1 MNAARKAG
9 RWLAGPIPV
18 SVVLALLIGACFML
32 IAGVDPLSGYAAML
46 DGSFGTGVGLANT
59 LARAVPIIGIGIAI
73 AIAFRAGVLNL
84 GTEGQAGLGA
94 LAGGI
99 VAIYVPGPA
108 ILILPL
114 AFVVAIAVGALW
126 GLITALLQNLLGV
139 PILLSTLLL
148 NYPARYFS
156 SWLIRFEL
164 KDPSTDQVASQQLR
178 PEMQLD
184 MIVPRDSGLADT
196 LRNSLGATNPVTAV
210 LTGVNWSLIVLIVV
224 VIAAI
229 FVNRRTRYGFEAG
242 LSGQNAEFVRYGGV
256 KPGPLVTRTM
266 ALSGGLAGLFG
277 LMLII
282 GAPSTRLIE
291 GYFVQTNFAWTAL
304 LVTLLAL
311 YRPVGIVIAGLFFAA
326 IMVGSD
332 AMGRELGLSPQ
343 IAAVIQA
350 LVIILLA
357 FRVALPRFRKR
368 GGGGSGDAG
377 PPLGG
382 PPLSEAELATPG
394 APVPAAA
401 PTAVQTPADP
411 AAAPGATLA
420 REAAT
425 QETER

>member
-1 MNAARKAG
+1 MSALQRFG

-46 DGSFGTGVGLANT
+46 NGSFGSGPGLANT
-59 LARAVPIIGIGIAI
+59 LQRAIPIIGIGIAI

-108 ILILPL
+108 ALILLL
-114 AFVVAIAVGALW
+114 AIVTAIAVGAAW
-126 GLITALLQNLLGV
+126 GLIAAVLQNLLGV

-156 SWLIRFEL
+156 SWLIRFRLDEPTSDL
-164 KDPSTDQVASQQLR
+164 VASAQIR
-178 PEMQLD
+178 PEVQLS
-184 MIVPRDSGLADT
+184 MLVGRDSTLADT
-196 LRNSLGATNPVTAV
+196 LRGTLGPTHPLTAV
-210 LTGVNWSLIVLIVV
+210 LTSVNWSLVVLV
-224 VIAAI
+224 VILVAVV
-229 FVNRRTRYGFEAG
+229 FMNRRTRYGFESG

-256 KPGPLVTRTM
+256 KPGPLVLRTM
-266 ALSGGLAGLFG
+266 TLSGGIAGLFG
-277 LMLII
+277 LLLTV
-282 GAPSTRLIE
+282 GAPNTRLIE
-291 GYFVQTNFAWTAL
+291 GYFVQTNYAWTAL

-332 AMGRELGLSPQ
+332 ALGRELGLSPQ

-357 FRVALPRFRKR
+357 FRVAWPRFRRR
-368 GGGGSGDAG
+368 GRGAAG
-377 PPLGG
+377 VAEAEPPLDE
-382 PPLSEAELATPG
+382 PPVEHSPLTAAHAPEPLG
-394 APVPAAA
+394 AGV
-401 PTAVQTPADP
+401 TDP
-411 AAAPGATLA
+411 ASATAAEPKESG
-420 REAAT
+420 R
-425 QETER
+425 

>member
-1 MNAARKAG
+1 VSTLQKFG

-32 IAGVDPLSGYAAML
+32 IAGVDPLSGYIAMVN
-46 DGSFGTGVGLANT
+46 GSFGSGPGLANT
-59 LARAVPIIGIGIAI
+59 LQRAIPIIGIGIAI

-108 ILILPL
+108 ALIVPL
-114 AFVVAIAVGALW
+114 AFVTAVAVGAAW
-126 GLITALLQNLLGV
+126 GLIAAVLQNLLGV

-156 SWLIRFEL
+156 SWVIRFRLDEPTSDL
-164 KDPSTDQVASQQLR
+164 VASEQLR
-178 PEMQLD
+178 PEVQLS
-184 MIVPRDSGLADT
+184 MLVPRDSAFADT
-196 LRNSLGATNPVTAV
+196 LRNAFGPTSPVTAV
-210 LTGVNWSLIVLIVV
+210 LTGVNWSLVVLILV
-224 VIAAI
+224 VIGVI
-229 FVNRRTRYGFEAG
+229 FMNRRTRYGFESG
-242 LSGQNAEFVRYGGV
+242 LSGQNSEFVRYGGV
-256 KPGPLVTRTM
+256 KPGPLVLRTM
-266 ALSGGLAGLFG
+266 ALSGGIAGLFG
-277 LMLII
+277 LMLTI

-291 GYFVQTNFAWTAL
+291 GFFVQTNYAWTAL

-357 FRVALPRFRKR
+357 FRVALPRFRRRR
-368 GGGGSGDAG
+368 GGQASDE
-377 PPLGG
+377 PPLDE
-382 PPLSEAELATPG
+382 PPVDQSPLTAAHAPAPAAV
-394 APVPAAA
+394 APVAEPK
-401 PTAVQTPADP
+401 
-411 AAAPGATLA
+411 
-420 REAAT
+420 ES
-425 QETER
+425 ER

>member
-1 MNAARKAG
+1 MSTLQRFG

-18 SVVLALLIGACFML
+18 SIVLALLIGACFML
-32 IAGVDPLSGYAAML
+32 IAGVDPLSGYAAMVN
-46 DGSFGTGVGLANT
+46 GSFGSGPGLANT
-59 LARAVPIIGIGIAI
+59 LQRAIPIIGIGVAI

-108 ILILPL
+108 ALIVPL
-114 AFVVAIAVGALW
+114 AFVTAIAVGAAW
-126 GLITALLQNLLGV
+126 GLIAAVLQNLLGV

-156 SWLIRFEL
+156 SWLIRFRLDEPTSDL
-164 KDPSTDQVASQQLR
+164 VASEQLR
-178 PEMQLD
+178 PEVQLS
-184 MIVPRDSGLADT
+184 MLVPRDSAFADT
-196 LRNSLGATNPVTAV
+196 LRNTFGPTSPVTAV
-210 LTGVNWSLIVLIVV
+210 LTGVNWSLVVLIVV
-224 VIAAI
+224 VIGVI
-229 FVNRRTRYGFEAG
+229 LMNRRTRYGFESG

-256 KPGPLVTRTM
+256 KPGPLVLRTM

-277 LMLII
+277 LMLTI
-282 GAPSTRLIE
+282 GAPNTRLIE
-291 GYFVQTNFAWTAL
+291 GYFVQTNYAWTAL

-357 FRVALPRFRKR
+357 FRVALPRFRR
-368 GGGGSGDAG
+368 RRNGRVSDE
-377 PPLGG
+377 PPLDE
-382 PPLSEAELATPG
+382 PPVDQSPLTAAHAPAPAAV
-394 APVPAAA
+394 APVAEPK
-401 PTAVQTPADP
+401 
-411 AAAPGATLA
+411 
-420 REAAT
+420 ES
-425 QETER
+425 ER

>member
-1 MNAARKAG
+1 MSALQRVG

-18 SVVLALLIGACFML
+18 SIVLAFLIGACFML

-46 DGSFGTGVGLANT
+46 QGSFGTGAGLANT
-59 LARAVPIIGIGIAI
+59 LQRAVPIIGIGIAI

-108 ILILPL
+108 FLVLLL
-114 AFVVAIAVGALW
+114 ALVTAVVVGAAW
-126 GLITALLQNLLGV
+126 GLIAAVLQNLLGV

-156 SWLIRFEL
+156 SWLIRFRLDESSSDL
-164 KDPSTDQVASQQLR
+164 VASDQVR
-178 PEMQLD
+178 PEVQLS
-184 MIVPRDSGLADT
+184 MIVPRDSGLAET
-196 LRNSLGATNPVTAV
+196 LRGSLGATNPVTAV
-210 LTGVNWSLIVLIVV
+210 LTGVNWSLIVLILV
-224 VIAAI
+224 VIATI
-229 FVNRRTRYGFEAG
+229 FMNRRTRYGFESG

-256 KPGPLVTRTM
+256 KPGPLVLRTM

-277 LMLII
+277 LMLVI
-282 GAPSTRLIE
+282 GAPNTRLIE
-291 GYFVQTNFAWTAL
+291 GYFVQTNYAWTAL

-311 YRPVGIVIAGLFFAA
+311 YRPVGIVIAGTFFAA

-357 FRVALPRFRKR
+357 FRVALPRFRR
-368 GGGGSGDAG
+368 RRAG
-377 PPLGG
+377 REG
-382 PPLSEAELATPG
+382 
-394 APVPAAA
+394 AAA
-401 PTAVQTPADP
+401 PPPLPTPGEPQPALTGAAVPEAPDTAA
-411 AAAPGATLA
+411 
-420 REAAT
+420 EK
-425 QETER
+425 ESER

>member
-1 MNAARKAG
+1 MNVARKAG
-9 RWLAGPIPV
+9 NWLAGPIPV
-18 SVVLALLIGACFML
+18 SVVLALLIGACFMI
-32 IAGVDPLSGYAAML
+32 IAGVDPLSGYAAMVN
-46 DGSFGTGVGLANT
+46 GSFGSGVGLANT

-73 AIAFRAGVLNL
+73 AVAFRAGVLNL

-99 VAIYVPGPA
+99 VAIYLPGPA
-108 ILILPL
+108 FLVVPL
-114 AFVVAIAVGALW
+114 AFIVAIAVGALW
-126 GLITALLQNLLGV
+126 GLISALLQNLLGV

-156 SWLIRFEL
+156 SWLIRFQL

-178 PEMQLD
+178 PEVQLN
-184 MIVPRDSGLADT
+184 MIVPRDSGLAET
-196 LRNSLGATNPVTAV
+196 LRNSLGPTSPITAV
-210 LTGVNWSLIVLIVV
+210 LTGVNWSLVIMIIV

-266 ALSGGLAGLFG
+266 ALSGGIAGMFG

-311 YRPVGIVIAGLFFAA
+311 YRPIDIVIAGLFFAA

-368 GGGGSGDAG
+368 GGAASATDG
-377 PPLGG
+377 PPLDG
-382 PPLSEAELATPG
+382 PPLAESALAAPHAPVPG
-394 APVPAAA
+394 AAVPAAA
-401 PTAVQTPADP
+401 TTSAIAS
-411 AAAPGATLA
+411 APGEPA
-420 REAAT
+420 ET
-425 QETER
+425 QESAR